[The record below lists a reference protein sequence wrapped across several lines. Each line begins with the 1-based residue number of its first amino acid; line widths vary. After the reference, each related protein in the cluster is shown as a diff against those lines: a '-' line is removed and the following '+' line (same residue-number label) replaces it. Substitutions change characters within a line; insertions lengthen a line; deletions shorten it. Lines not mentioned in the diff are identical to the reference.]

1 MATGPDLET
10 VRRTLE
16 RRTTEDL
23 VSILRNHDDDE
34 WRPEVFEVVAALL
47 EARGVSAA
55 EVAALGPEGEDVVEY
70 QDLVTVAR
78 YFSPIEAHTHRM
90 ALEEAGI
97 RAWVLDEDLGTMY
110 GIAVGPRL
118 QVRSEDLSEARAVL
132 DSPPASASVLP
143 PDGDETSSVP
153 SRPPKGT
160 DPV

>member
-1 MATGPDLET
+1 MATAPDLET
-10 VRRTLE
+10 VRCALE

-34 WRPEVFEVVAALL
+34 WRPEVFAVVAALL

-55 EVAALGPEGEDVVEY
+55 EVAALGPEGWDVVES
-70 QDLVTVAR
+70 QNLVTVAR

-118 QVRSEDLSEARAVL
+118 QVRSEDLSAARAVL
-132 DSPPASASVLP
+132 DSPPASASALP
-143 PDGDETSSVP
+143 PDGNETSSAP
-153 SRPPKGT
+153 SRPPPGT
-160 DPV
+160 EPV